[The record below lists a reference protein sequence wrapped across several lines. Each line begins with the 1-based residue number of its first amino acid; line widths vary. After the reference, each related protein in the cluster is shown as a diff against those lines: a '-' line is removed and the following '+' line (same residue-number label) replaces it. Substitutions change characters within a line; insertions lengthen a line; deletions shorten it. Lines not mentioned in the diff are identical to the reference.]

1 MISIYTQEDL
11 ILYIYN
17 ELPEMKKAS
26 VAKAIENDS
35 ELKRQYVILL
45 ETVNTLNTAYAEP
58 SNASIEIILR
68 HSEGTALETC

>member
-1 MISIYTQEDL
+1 MTSIYTQEDL

-17 ELPEMKKAS
+17 ELPEMEKAS
-26 VAKAIENDS
+26 IATAVENDP

-58 SNASIEIILR
+58 SKASIDIILR